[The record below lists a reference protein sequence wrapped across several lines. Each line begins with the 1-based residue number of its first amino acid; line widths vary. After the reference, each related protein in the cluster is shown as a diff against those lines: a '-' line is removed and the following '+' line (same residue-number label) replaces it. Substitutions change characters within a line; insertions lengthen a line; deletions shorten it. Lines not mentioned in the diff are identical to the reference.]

1 MAEGERVHPCVRM
14 RQSPGRDAT
23 ETKMKEE
30 RKKEAY
36 SVGVLGKAP
45 AYAKGYLTMPLA
57 GR

>member
-1 MAEGERVHPCVRM
+1 M